1 MKEPDEVTLV
11 PKPIVKSNEVAKKPP
26 GKWTDE
32 QKLTLET
39 FKEVVAADVENV
51 WVVAYIDPRC
61 RDCLILSVEWEKL
74 TQIEEKTKRK
84 IKLGYVDISVE
95 ENWKIIQDHTKGKK
109 MTQTPAVT
117 LYGKNKESP
126 HWYPNSHP
134 DAKGVHTWASSYAD
148 HFGYGYWQPDQYK
161 GTGVHGHAGHGKHGG
176 YGQKFRTK
184 GKYLAGDQVIQL
196 SKDKHGAVMRRRT
209 IATGGKLTGA
219 LHTPV
224 N

>member
-1 MKEPDEVTLV
+1 M
-11 PKPIVKSNEVAKKPP
+11 KSNEVAKKPP

-126 HWYPNSHP
+126 HWYPNDQI

-148 HFGYGYWQPDQYK
+148 HFGYGYW
-161 GTGVHGHAGHGKHGG
+161 
-176 YGQKFRTK
+176 
-184 GKYLAGDQVIQL
+184 
-196 SKDKHGAVMRRRT
+196 
-209 IATGGKLTGA
+209 
-219 LHTPV
+219 
-224 N
+224 